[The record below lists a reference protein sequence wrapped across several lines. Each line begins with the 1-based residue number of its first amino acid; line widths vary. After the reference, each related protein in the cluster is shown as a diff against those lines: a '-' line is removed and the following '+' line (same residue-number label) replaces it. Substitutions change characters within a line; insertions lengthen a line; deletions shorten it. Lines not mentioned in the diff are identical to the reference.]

1 MTEATRGLPVGE
13 SRNDID
19 PQARLKRMKMRSWRR
34 GIKEMDMVFGPYADA
49 RLDQLDEPTLELYDR
64 LLCEN
69 DQVLLTWVLGTE
81 QAPDWTHPLL
91 GEIAAFASARLQR

>member
-1 MTEATRGLPVGE
+1 MSDTTSGLLPGE
-13 SRNDID
+13 SRDDID

-49 RLDQLDEPTLELYDR
+49 RLDQLDAAALELYDR

-81 QAPDWTHPLL
+81 QAPDWTAPLL
-91 GEIAAFASARLQR
+91 GEIAAFASARLRR